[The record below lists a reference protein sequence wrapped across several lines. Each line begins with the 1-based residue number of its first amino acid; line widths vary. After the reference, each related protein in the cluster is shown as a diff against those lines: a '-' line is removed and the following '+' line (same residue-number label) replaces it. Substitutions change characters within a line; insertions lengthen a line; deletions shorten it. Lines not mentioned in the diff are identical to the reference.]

1 MIASL
6 VLCGGF
12 CGGTAAVAGAQC
24 TGIDGHKLIIRSA
37 QGNRRSKLNWK
48 ARDNNASFL
57 ISDPSQGTTSIDI
70 LADGVSVLAL
80 SFPAASAPAWKSS
93 GNPVRQWKY
102 NARND
107 PAPTA
112 GIDRVNSRGNRF
124 QLKGSEGVIDSI
136 VAPLALPITTRVTD
150 SSGACYEAQFS
161 VCTRNDSRTIRCKAE
176 PGNNVCMGTG
186 TLHAATVTD
195 RSVALDLNNFTPY
208 PQPNP
213 LRSLN
218 MAQLHFQV
226 GKRVPTLD
234 EAFGSNAEIP
244 GGRNVRVWF
253 SRKSWP
259 AYGFD
264 NPVDCRYDGVQTDPN
279 TTPRLDRVITDLAA
293 QGDNIMLVLPDTPAS
308 LSVDC
313 DPQTCAGHM
322 TRGNGCTCLHP
333 GGGTSGYSSF
343 PPRQDAASQQAVRDF
358 WGCVFTHYA
367 ALGVRRFEI
376 WNEPVGTFSPDPDD
390 RPPNPPTGTQKQFL
404 RMFEQIRTALEA
416 KRGNSSAI
424 EIGGPAVSRKDA
436 AFAGNGPLL
445 PALLNAVDKDN
456 GGKLDFVSFHMY
468 VADPGGPFA
477 TGLID
482 DVRSY
487 IPGGWRNTGLYV
499 DEWQT
504 ALRTHVCRLGPDG
517 ISAPEGAVDGDP
529 GTLCDHRGAGY
540 AAYSLT
546 GFLTAGLANGND
558 VTPYVFDMFER
569 DDLAPDDFYITD
581 MGVMTAHVLPKPE
594 AQALWAASQ
603 MRDKLLG
610 GSIETLS
617 DRSFAWMAAN
627 DENGVT
633 HVLLSQFDSD
643 ENMHFTRSFR
653 AAGFDP
659 DDLII
664 PCGCDTSSDPN
675 QCLKDAVIVL
685 AGTPIDERS
694 GALAARCPTL
704 DDQRSAAVLA
714 GLQAYDARKLVR
726 GTPLTVGVSLDGLPC
741 GRHQVDLYRMG
752 PGTTTTELFR
762 AAHPAP
768 AFFGEFNTRY
778 TNADWLDLQAQL
790 WNFTKTPTESYT
802 AIVGQTLPAI
812 TIPAY
817 GAVYLRIQ

>member
-1 MIASL
+1 MGVFRLVIASL

-12 CGGTAAVAGAQC
+12 CGGMPTAAAARC
-24 TGIDGHKLIIRSA
+24 TGIDGRKLIIRSA
-37 QGNRRSKLNWK
+37 QDNRRSKFDWK
-48 ARDNNASFL
+48 AHDNNASFL

-80 SFPAASAPAWKSS
+80 SFPATSEPAWKSS

-102 NARND
+102 DARHD
-107 PAPTA
+107 PAPTV
-112 GIDRVNSRGNRF
+112 GIDRVKSRGNRF
-124 QLKGSEGVIDSI
+124 QLKGSEGVVDSI
-136 VAPLALPITTRVTD
+136 IAPLALPITIRVTD

-176 PGNNVCMGTG
+176 TGDNVCMGTG
-186 TLHAATVTD
+186 TLGAATGTD
-195 RSVALDLNNFTPY
+195 RGVALDLTNFTPY

-218 MAQLHFQV
+218 MAQLHLQV

-234 EAFGSNAEIP
+234 QAFGSNAEIP
-244 GGRNVRVWF
+244 GGRNVRVSF
-253 SRKSWP
+253 TRKSWP
-259 AYGFD
+259 TLGFN
-264 NPVDCRYDGVQTDPN
+264 NPSDCRFPVAPF
-279 TTPRLDRVITDLAA
+279 LDKVITQLVA

-313 DPQTCAGHM
+313 DPQTCAGRM
-322 TRGNGCTCLHP
+322 TRGGGCTCAH
-333 GGGTSGYSSF
+333 GGADPSGGYSSF
-343 PPRQDAASQQAVRDF
+343 PPRQDAASQQEVRDF

-376 WNEPVGTFSPDPDD
+376 WNEPDGTFTPDPDD
-390 RPPNPPTGTQKQFL
+390 RPPAPPTGKQKQFL
-404 RMFEQIRTALEA
+404 RMFGQIRAALEA
-416 KRGNSSAI
+416 KRANPPLI

-436 AFAGNGPLL
+436 AFAGNSPLL
-445 PALLNAVDKDN
+445 PTLLQTVDQD

-468 VADPGGPFA
+468 VADPGEPFA
-477 TGLID
+477 IGLID

-487 IPGGWRNTGLYV
+487 IPAGWTNTRLYV

-504 ALRTHVCRLGPDG
+504 ALRTHVCKLGPDG
-517 ISAPEGAVDGDP
+517 VSAPEAAVDGDA

-540 AAYSLT
+540 AAYSLA
-546 GFLTAGLANGND
+546 GFLAAGSD

-569 DDLAPDDFYITD
+569 DDLAPDDFYETD

-610 GSIETLS
+610 VSIETLS

-643 ENMHFTRSFR
+643 EKMHFTRSFR
-653 AAGFDP
+653 AAGFDT
-659 DDLII
+659 DELIV
-664 PCGCDTSSDPN
+664 PCGCKENGDPKK
-675 QCLKDAVIVL
+675 QDICLKGVLDAL
-685 AGTPIDERS
+685 AGTPIANRS
-694 GALAARCPTL
+694 DSLMLRCQNL
-704 DDQRSAAVLA
+704 DGGLSAAVLT
-714 GLQAYDARKLVR
+714 GLQAYDARALVR
-726 GTPLTVGVSLDGLPC
+726 GTPLTVGVSIGGLPC
-741 GRHQVDLYRMG
+741 GSHQVDLYRMG
-752 PGTTTTELFR
+752 PGTTTAELFR
-762 AAHPAP
+762 STHPAP
-768 AFFGEFNTRY
+768 SSA
-778 TNADWLDLQAQL
+778 ADYGNVNWPALQAQL
-790 WNFTKTPTESYT
+790 WAFTKTPTESYT
-802 AIVGQTLPAI
+802 AVVGQTLPAI

-817 GAVYLRIQ
+817 GAVYLCIQ